1 MPKSRSY
8 SIIKRPDRD
17 GLYLR
22 LWVDNEDGTK
32 TRINRRIENRS
43 EGKRLAEQITRE
55 VQQHGAKIIE
65 SDRMKFSQ
73 LAQHYEQTKLIP
85 PKYQGEA
92 KIAGLRSYKTQAR
105 RLKTLVEYFGHR
117 LIKSITHGD
126 VERFKLKRL
135 ELPTWRGDER
145 SHADV
150 NRDLALLRIVFNYAK
165 KQGWVAKNP
174 FERGEALITSAHE
187 TKRDRVLGREEEL
200 RLLLACEKPARQHLR
215 PILILLLD
223 TAMRK
228 GEALSL
234 NWSDVDLDSG
244 IIRLRATITKTAK
257 PRVVPITSRL
267 RIELEKLRVFE
278 AGKPDARIF
287 KYGDFKR
294 AYAAACEEAGIAGV
308 RIHDLRHT
316 AITRMIESGMPHAQV
331 MVVSGHSE
339 FSTFRRYVSTDGDAV
354 RRAGEALDAWHA
366 MPTVATQSEYVN

>member
-1 MPKSRSY
+1 MPRTRTGW
-8 SIIKRPDRD
+8 IGKRK
-17 GLYLR
+17 GLSGWFIR
-22 LWVDNEDGTK
+22 VTVDDEEGK
-32 TRINRRIENRS
+32 PKIVMRKVANRT
-43 EGKRLAEQITRE
+43 EGKRLIERLLAEQAK
-55 VQQHGAKIIE
+55 HGAKIIE
-65 SDRMKFSQ
+65 SDRMKFSA
-73 LAQHYEQTKLIP
+73 LAKHYEETKLIP

-105 RLKTLVEYFGHR
+105 RLKTLVEHFGHR

-135 ELPTWRGDER
+135 EMPTWRGDER

-187 TKRDRVLGREEEL
+187 TKRDRVLGREEERL
-200 RLLLACEKPARQHLR
+200 LLLACEKPARQHLR

-234 NWSDVDLDSG
+234 NWSDVDFVNG

-278 AGKPDARIF
+278 AGKPDARLF
-287 KYGDFKR
+287 KVGDFKK
-294 AYAAACEEAGIAGV
+294 AYAAACAEAGIAGL

-366 MPTVATQSEYVN
+366 MPTTTMQSEYVN